1 MTASNPA
8 GERVVLPIEGM
19 DCLDC
24 ARTIERGVA
33 RLDGVYQASV
43 SLASAKMNVTYAPTT
58 VDIERISARVAELG
72 YRVGS
77 TAAATP
83 AAPAEPW
90 PARMLRQP
98 ENVQTAIGALLT
110 VAGAIL
116 EVASAPH

>member
-1 MTASNPA
+1 
-8 GERVVLPIEGM
+8 
-19 DCLDC
+19 
-24 ARTIERGVA
+24 
-33 RLDGVYQASV
+33 
-43 SLASAKMNVTYAPTT
+43 YAPTT
-58 VDIERISARVAELG
+58 VDIERISARVEELG

-110 VAGAIL
+110 VGGAIL
-116 EVASAPH
+116 GVASAPHWLSIGLYAAAIIVAGLPVARKGWATIWVTR